1 MSVHISLCSACG
13 HRVFPAR
20 LWCPAC
26 GHDRM
31 HSAPVQAAQIQAWTV
46 APAQGS
52 APPAVVA
59 TVRALP
65 DGPVLVVRL
74 EAAPLRIGQRV
85 DLFERSIERSM
96 QGQPLPWGRVLPD

>member
-1 MSVHISLCSACG
+1 MSVEISACSACG

-26 GHDRM
+26 GHDRA
-31 HSAPVQAAQIQAWTV
+31 HGAPAHEAEIQAWTEISGQDSERLV
-46 APAQGS
+46 I
-52 APPAVVA
+52 A

-74 EAAPLRIGQRV
+74 DAAPAQIGQRV
-85 DLFERSIERSM
+85 DLADHGKA
-96 QGQPLPWGRVLPD
+96 GQPLPWGRIRSA